1 MSSTRRTAATLA
13 LATLGAASAFAFAP
27 SAAASGT
34 SKSLG
39 TTSLAEV
46 LAADGAAFDHNWYD
60 YDVVDAAVTAV
71 LTAKPDSPVKVL
83 ADGTTPVTAFL
94 PSDLAFQRLVADL
107 TGSAPA
113 TEGEAFAATASLGID
128 TVEAVL
134 LYHVVPGAT
143 ITSGQALRADGAEL
157 ATALPGATFE
167 VDVRSKHPV
176 SVRLIDADP
185 DDGNAYLVRHK
196 LDINRG
202 NKQIAHGISQVLRP
216 ANL

>member
-1 MSSTRRTAATLA
+1 MSRIRRTAATLA
-13 LATLGAASAFAFAP
+13 LATLGAATTFAVAP
-27 SAAASGT
+27 SAGAAT
-34 SKSLG
+34 SAKSLG

-46 LAADGAAFDHNWYD
+46 LAADGAEFDHNWYD

-94 PSDLAFQRLVADL
+94 PSDVAFARLVADV

-113 TEGEAFAATASLGID
+113 DEAEAFATTASLGID

-143 ITSGQALRADGAEL
+143 ITSRQAVRADGATL
-157 ATALPGATFE
+157 TTALPDGTFE

-176 SVRLIDADP
+176 SIRLIDADP
-185 DDGNAYLVRHK
+185 DDSNPYLVRHK

-202 NKQIAHGISQVLRP
+202 NQQIAHGISRVLRP
-216 ANL
+216 IDL